1 MSYQNWANYFE
12 GHNDHFDHIEYH
24 SDDELTIDELRLIKT
39 SIRQFQRGEHSEG
52 KHLMQYAKEQ
62 TDFSGDD
69 SYERAIYW
77 FIKEEQ
83 HHAMALGKFMS
94 VHGIRKLNNDPV
106 DNVFRW
112 MRRYLGFEQSITTL
126 LTAEIISLVYYRAL
140 HRATQSPLLQAICSQ
155 ILLDEELHINFQCE
169 TLKEV
174 ATDRWPIVN
183 FMARQWQR
191 TMLLGVVMVVFAQH
205 RQVLKAGGYGFAQ
218 FALACF
224 KTLERSIDMIH
235 FKAPIQRRQE
245 QWVV

>member
-1 MSYQNWANYFE
+1 MSYQHWANYFE
-12 GHNDHFDHIEYH
+12 GHQDHFDHIVYNA
-24 SDDELTIDELRLIKT
+24 DDQLTIDELRLIKT
-39 SIRQFQRGEHSEG
+39 SVRQFQRGEHSEG
-52 KHLMQYAKEQ
+52 KHLMNYAKEQ
-62 TDFSGDD
+62 TAFSGDD

-83 HHAMALGKFMS
+83 HHAMALGKFMG
-94 VHGIRKLNNDPV
+94 VHGIRKLTSDPV

-126 LTAEIISLVYYRAL
+126 LTAEIISLVFYRAL
-140 HRATQSPLLQAICSQ
+140 HRATNSPLLQAICSQ

-169 TLKEV
+169 TLKEIS
-174 ATDRWPIVN
+174 TGRWPIVN

-191 TMLLGVVMVVFAQH
+191 IMLLGVVLVVFAQH
-205 RQVLKAGGYGFAQ
+205 RQVLKAGGYGFGR

-235 FKAPIQRRQE
+235 FNALIQRRQE